1 MLRHLGCQ
9 LPIELWYLGKRE
21 MDDQMQALLSPLGVA
36 CIDAV
41 KLRRKIPAR
50 ILNGWELKAYALVHS
65 SFEDVLLLDA
75 DNVPVMNPEFL
86 FETRKF
92 QSRGA
97 IFWPDYGKGGNPKAA
112 PVWRSCGLRQPRE
125 PEFESGQLVVSKRR
139 CWRALCLSLWF
150 NEQSDFYYQYIHGDK
165 ETFHL
170 AFRKMRQPYFLVP
183 TPIHPLEATMC
194 QHDFKG
200 RRIFQHRN
208 LDKWDL
214 DGRNRRIQDFWFE
227 SDCLAY
233 LARLRKA

>member
-1 MLRHLGCQ
+1 
-9 LPIELWYLGKRE
+9 
-21 MDDQMQALLSPLGVA
+21 
-36 CIDAV
+36 
-41 KLRRKIPAR
+41 
-50 ILNGWELKAYALVHS
+50 
-65 SFEDVLLLDA
+65 
-75 DNVPVMNPEFL
+75 
-86 FETRKF
+86 
-92 QSRGA
+92 
-97 IFWPDYGKGGNPKAA
+97 
-112 PVWRSCGLRQPRE
+112 
-125 PEFESGQLVVSKRR
+125 VSKRR

-233 LARLRKA
+233 LARLRKAWKGA